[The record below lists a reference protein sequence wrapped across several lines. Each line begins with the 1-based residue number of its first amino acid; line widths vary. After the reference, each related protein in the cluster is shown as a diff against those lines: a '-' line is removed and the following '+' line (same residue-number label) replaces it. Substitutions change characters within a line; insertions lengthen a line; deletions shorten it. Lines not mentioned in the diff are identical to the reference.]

1 MPTQPFSNPEYDKA
15 RASARFIFEN
25 VMQALFANQV
35 KGFWFYDS
43 DLCPGCLQ
51 SLEKDAMDFT
61 EDDTI
66 SLVSYVYRERGVLIG
81 YILCRSC
88 MTRLGEQK
96 RLHPEEEAPLQKTIL
111 ENLIAAYHKHLQ
123 SLNA

>member
-1 MPTQPFSNPEYDKA
+1 
-15 RASARFIFEN
+15 
-25 VMQALFANQV
+25 MQALFANQV

-43 DLCPGCLQ
+43 DLCPGRLQ

-61 EDDTI
+61 EDDAI
-66 SLVSYVYRERGVLIG
+66 SLVSYIYRERGVLLG
-81 YILCRSC
+81 CILCRSC
-88 MTRLGEQK
+88 MARLGEQK
-96 RLHPEEEAPLQKTIL
+96 RLHPEEEAPLQETIL